1 MTTAPKFHLVLLI
14 DDNPIDNLVNQKLIE
29 RANLAESIIVKDSAV
44 SAMEYLKSHCDKP
57 ESLPDTIFLDIRM
70 PEMDGF
76 QFLEEFDKLPAEV
89 TSRVTI
95 YMLSSS
101 IDPKDISRANEN
113 KYVAKFLTKPLSIEK
128 LPQFSA

>member
-1 MTTAPKFHLVLLI
+1 MATSTKFHLVLLI

-29 RANLAESIIVKDSAV
+29 RANLAEAIMVRDSAV
-44 SAMEYLKSHCDKP
+44 SAIEYLKSNCDKP
-57 ESLPDTIFLDIRM
+57 ENIPDTIFLDIRM

-101 IDPKDISRANEN
+101 IDPKDISRANDN

-128 LPQFSA
+128 LPQFQ

>member
-1 MTTAPKFHLVLLI
+1 MTTSTKFHLVLLI

-29 RANLAESIIVKDSAV
+29 RANLAETIIVKDSAV
-44 SAMEYLKSHCDKP
+44 SAIEYLKSHCDQP
-57 ESLPDTIFLDIRM
+57 ESIPDTIFLDIRM

-76 QFLEEFDKLPAEV
+76 QFLEEFDKLPPEV
-89 TSRVTI
+89 TSKVTI

-128 LPQFSA
+128 LPQFQ